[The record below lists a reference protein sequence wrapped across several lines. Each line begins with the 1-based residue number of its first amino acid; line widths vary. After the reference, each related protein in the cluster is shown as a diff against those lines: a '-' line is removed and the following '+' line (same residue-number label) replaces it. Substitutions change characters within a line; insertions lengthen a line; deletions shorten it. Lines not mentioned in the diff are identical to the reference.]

1 MENVNKKLVE
11 RNFSQLRPVNLLR
24 NRLSQWHFSRSWEI
38 RKHKHKIHYIYASFD
53 CCSSIEVRG
62 IFLNISKALDRV
74 LHEGRSSRPEVFCK
88 KVVLRNFAKF
98 TGKQLCQRP
107 QAYIFIKKETLAQVF
122 SCEFCKISKNTF
134 LCRTPLVAASDM
146 LLWEHL
152 FYVLLSCLIKIL
164 TCASNK

>member
-1 MENVNKKLVE
+1 MVHFINLYWLKPITKY
-11 RNFSQLRPVNLLR
+11 FSVTSNHL
-24 NRLSQWHFSRSWEI
+24 E
-38 RKHKHKIHYIYASFD
+38 YT
-53 CCSSIEVRG
+53 
-62 IFLNISKALDRV
+62 
-74 LHEGRSSRPEVFCK
+74 RSSRPEVFCK